1 MTLGKVVLVLMD
13 IVKMEPKNLCFCGG
27 EPFLRKDLM
36 IECAKVLRRKPYGMI
51 SLVTNGLLVDEVS
64 AKQVVEN
71 GIRRVQVSMDGARPE
86 FHSRTQTDPPYTL
99 LSIGSYF
106 GLLAQRIS
114 RLDQNS
120 YGATVAA
127 LGQ

>member
-1 MTLGKVVLVLMD
+1 MGRLDCGAVAGRAGTNTIDEYDDSRGVLLRNSVAGAARSRVGTGIIVFLGTHHTD
-13 IVKMEPKNLCFCGG
+13 
-27 EPFLRKDLM
+27 
-36 IECAKVLRRKPYGMI
+36 ARRRRDRA
-51 SLVTNGLLVDEVS
+51 TR
-64 AKQVVEN
+64 QV
-71 GIRRVQVSMDGARPE
+71 DGARPE